1 MTCKQRAWQQQTI
14 QTLGILLL
22 AAATAIAQISAGGNA
37 VAQPSSTPSTIST
50 SAAASGVQSQSPFQ
64 GSVPTGK
71 ATGTVMPLSILE
83 AIDRGLKYNLGL
95 IESDLASRTARAE
108 RLRALSALL
117 PDVNAKVDANTQQT
131 NLKALGI
138 NFPGAPTVV
147 GPFSFDDARAN
158 ISQRV
163 FDWSALKNLQASV
176 ETLKASEL
184 SYKSS
189 RDLVVLATGNAYLVV
204 IADQALVDSVRAQV
218 RTADAL
224 YQRAA
229 DQRKAGVV
237 AAIDELR
244 AKVELQ
250 TQQQRLIVQENQ
262 LAKDKLNLAR
272 IIGLPTGQEFTLTDK
287 VPFQPLAGLNLER
300 ELERAYT
307 YRPDYQAAKADL
319 RSAELARK
327 AAVAERYPT
336 LSVKGDYG
344 DIGPNFAQSHGTF
357 TFAATVNVPI
367 YTGGRIKAG
376 ILQADAK
383 MKQRQAELENLR
395 GKIDYDVR
403 TAFLD
408 LKAAADQVAVAQ
420 SNIDLANQTLTQAQD
435 RFAAGVSDNL
445 EVVQAQETVAAS
457 DQAYISSLY
466 AHNLAKVS
474 LARAVGVAEQA
485 VRQFLGGK

>member
-1 MTCKQRAWQQQTI
+1 MICDQKAWQQRTI
-14 QTLGILLL
+14 QTLSILVL
-22 AAATAIAQISAGGNA
+22 AAATAIAQSGAEGNA
-37 VAQPSSTPSTIST
+37 GSQPSSMPSTT
-50 SAAASGVQSQSPFQ
+50 SIGAAASAGQSQSPFL

-71 ATGTVMPLSILE
+71 ASGTVMPLSILE
-83 AIDRGLKYNLGL
+83 ALDRAMKYNLGL
-95 IESDLASRTARAE
+95 IESDQASRTARAE

-117 PDVNAKVDANTQQT
+117 PNVNAKVDVNIQQT

-138 NFPGAPTVV
+138 NFPGAPTIV
-147 GPFSFDDARAN
+147 GPFGFGDARAYL
-158 ISQRV
+158 SQTV
-163 FDWSALKNLQASV
+163 FDWSALKNLQSSV

-184 SYKSS
+184 TYKSS

-204 IADQALVDSVRAQV
+204 IADQALADSVRTQV
-218 RTADAL
+218 KTADAL
-224 YQRAA
+224 YQKTA
-229 DQRKAGVV
+229 DQRKAGTV

-287 VPFQPLAGLNLER
+287 VPFQPLEGMNLEH
-300 ELERAYT
+300 ELERAHT
-307 YRPDYQAAKADL
+307 YRPDYQAAKADF
-319 RSAELARK
+319 RSAELSRK

-367 YTGGRIKAG
+367 YTGGRIKAD
-376 ILQADAK
+376 ILRADAK
-383 MKQRQAELENLR
+383 TKQKQAEFENLR

-408 LKAAADQVAVAQ
+408 LKAAADQVTVAQ

-435 RFAAGVSDNL
+435 RFAAGVTDNL
-445 EVVQAQETVAAS
+445 EVVQAQETVAAA